1 MDTKLPLSAV
11 LIRVGL
17 PNSVH
22 DNIKKNDYSVA
33 EDNFFSFFCNLIN
46 HISSFLPSAPD
57 QQAPADLTPLSST
70 AVGLNWLPPEAPN
83 GVILYYV
90 VYRNGIP
97 VTNTSQRAYNDT
109 GLLPHTTYTYAIQAA
124 NVIGRTTSYA
134 TSVTTLDG
142 VPQGLA
148 APNVTVLGATSVLA
162 SWTPPLQPNGIIAR
176 YELILGGGGASNGV
190 SSSVFSGQALSTTVN
205 GLQPYMSYTLLVQAC
220 TSGGCGPSN
229 TTGFLTLQAAP
240 SSQPSPAVTTVNA
253 TAVRVDWTAPPTP
266 NGVLTQYDVRERGAP
281 FSGNGALVQSL
292 GAGVFSLV
300 VGGLAPFT
308 TYQFAVVSY
317 TAVGSAQSNWTS
329 GRTNEA
335 GMFVQSVSFSPLL
348 LPYHNTHTTHTH
360 VPAQNIH
367 THGCTH
373 TSHTHMCTHTHTC
386 MCTHHTLSHMY
397 LYHTHACLLMHLHSF
412 PPPYSPFR
420 SSKSS
425 GSGSLLLLCQRD
437 VV

>member
-1 MDTKLPLSAV
+1 MIIV
-11 LIRVGL
+11 LQKTI
-17 PNSVH
+17 
-22 DNIKKNDYSVA
+22 
-33 EDNFFSFFCNLIN
+33 FSFFCNLIN
-46 HISSFLPSAPD
+46 RLSSFLPSAPD

-70 AVGLNWLPPEAPN
+70 AVGLNWLPPEAPY

-148 APNVTVLGATSVLA
+148 APNVTVLSATSVLA

-335 GMFVQSVSFSPLL
+335 GMFVQSISFSPLL
-348 LPYHNTHTTHTH
+348 LPYHNTHT
-360 VPAQNIH
+360 P
-367 THGCTH
+367 
-373 TSHTHMCTHTHTC
+373 HTHMYLHKTYTHMDVPTHHTHTC
-386 MCTHHTLSHMY
+386 ART
-397 LYHTHACLLMHLHSF
+397 HTHACAHTTHSHTCTCTTHMHV
-412 PPPYSPFR
+412 Y
-420 SSKSS
+420 
-425 GSGSLLLLCQRD
+425 
-437 VV
+437 